1 MKKIF
6 LPISIFSALIF
17 MGCSAGSSNE
27 SVSEN
32 IAIEDTAVADS
43 MESEEELQITFP
55 DTCKRRQVRTSEVD
69 SILFFYISDGTVKAV
84 DEDGRQHPFTMS
96 LDELAVFLLN

>member
-32 IAIEDTAVADS
+32 IAIDDTAVADS
-43 MESEEELQITFP
+43 MESEENYKSHFLIPVKGDKFVPLT
-55 DTCKRRQVRTSEVD
+55 VD
-69 SILFFYISDGTVKAV
+69 SILFLYISDETVKAV

>member
-55 DTCKRRQVRTSEVD
+55 DTCKRRQVRTSD
-69 SILFFYISDGTVKAV
+69 SRFNIVLIHI
-84 DEDGRQHPFTMS
+84 GRNS
-96 LDELAVFLLN
+96 KSR